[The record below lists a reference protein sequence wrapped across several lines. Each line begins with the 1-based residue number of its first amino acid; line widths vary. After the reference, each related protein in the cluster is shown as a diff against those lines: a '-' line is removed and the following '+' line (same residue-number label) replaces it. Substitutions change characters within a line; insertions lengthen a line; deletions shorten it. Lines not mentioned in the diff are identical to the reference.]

1 MMKLKK
7 LSDTELAT
15 LYSRLHKVFMTH
27 ENIFYKNFE
36 SLYCDLQRE
45 INIRNRGKIYKECC
59 RVLKLRNCSNQFTA
73 AARFADAAL
82 DDCDY
87 FSENQT
93 YEIGSF
99 YTKNGCPVLVDLVMY
114 GYYPYA

>member
-1 MMKLKK
+1 MKKYT
-7 LSDTELAT
+7 DEQIAT
-15 LYSRLHKVFMTH
+15 LFSRLVKVLQNH
-27 ENIFYKNFE
+27 ENIFYNRFD

-45 INIRNRGKIYKECC
+45 IDVRNRSKIYKECC

-73 AARFADAAL
+73 AARFADASIN
-82 DDCDY
+82 DSDY

-99 YTKNGCPVLVDLVMY
+99 YTKNGCPVLVNLVMH
-114 GYYPYA
+114 GY